1 MVSRVATIPEAW
13 VISSGPASP
22 SPDSI
27 ELERNRQL
35 EEIRSFRERLLADAV
50 LGGRRG
56 CILFYPPN
64 LTR

>member
-1 MVSRVATIPEAW
+1 MVSRVTSIRESW

-50 LGGRRG
+50 LSGRRG
-56 CILFYPPN
+56 RGLFSPPAP
-64 LTR
+64 LR

>member
-1 MVSRVATIPEAW
+1 MVSRVTTIGESW

-35 EEIRSFRERLLADAV
+35 EEIRSFRERLMADAV
-50 LGGRRG
+50 LGNRRG
-56 CILFYPPN
+56 RGMSSPPAA
-64 LTR
+64 LR